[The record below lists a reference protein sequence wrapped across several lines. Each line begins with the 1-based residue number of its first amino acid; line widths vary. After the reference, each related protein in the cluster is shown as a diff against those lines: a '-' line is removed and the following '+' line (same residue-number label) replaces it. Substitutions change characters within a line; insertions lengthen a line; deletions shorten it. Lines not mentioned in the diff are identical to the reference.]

1 MSEHGYVPIKLYYT
15 KQVAC
20 QIRTMGCS
28 LPIPITDHYGEI
40 IFESV
45 FLLPRRVYILPKAPN
60 LYPKNSFLIQEVS
73 PTVIHFYDLDCF
85 QVGMFS
91 FLV

>member
-20 QIRTMGCS
+20 QIWTMGCS

-73 PTVIHFYDLDCF
+73 PTESYTF
-85 QVGMFS
+85 MT
-91 FLV
+91 